1 MRIKLLHITFIVY
14 LLSFSIYGQ
23 DITLYQQFNGRYD
36 FTFIGNGL
44 NPQENSYM
52 PVAQINTSSS
62 AILSLDPN
70 DQIQNAYLY
79 WAGCGPGDYSV
90 KLNNQTIT
98 PNRIFTHQRVSNGN
112 VYDYFS
118 AFTDVTNQVR
128 NTGNGTYTLS
138 DLDLNEWIPY
148 YYGNRTNFGGWAII
162 IVYKNNN
169 LPLNQVN
176 VYDGLQAV
184 PNEISFTLNNLNVV
198 DNQHS
203 KIGFLAW
210 EGDQNI
216 AVGESLFIND
226 NLVSNLP
233 FNPEDNA
240 FNGTNTFN
248 NTITH
253 NMDLD
258 VYNLDD
264 DIHIGDTSATIRLTS
279 GQDFVM
285 INAIATKLI
294 SLLPDATITI
304 DRISTACNS
313 NAITVHYT
321 ASNMGA
327 TGALPAGVPI
337 AIYVNGIYF
346 QSTQTQNE
354 IEVDG
359 SESGT
364 IMLTIPDDIESPF
377 NVQLVIDD
385 NGNHQGNVIELQ
397 ENNNDSALE
406 NTSLYT
412 SKPLGILDALVTC
425 NEGYSIGTFDFSAY
439 EMQIKQDPTD
449 VATFYP
455 TVIDMENE
463 TNEITNLTDYIAP
476 ATPMRIFV
484 KVDNGNCY
492 NTTSF
497 LLQTKKCK
505 PIVYNYISRN
515 NDGIN
520 DTFRIKGLR
529 NVFLN
534 YKLKVYNRW
543 GKLVWTGNN
552 YTPEWDGIADQGI
565 IVNNKQITDGIY
577 FYSLE
582 LNDND
587 YPTPLYGYLYLK
599 E

>member
-1 MRIKLLHITFIVY
+1 VRLKLLHIFIVF
-14 LLSFSIYGQ
+14 LLSFSLYGQ

-90 KLNNQTIT
+90 TLNNQTIK
-98 PNRIFTHQRVSNGN
+98 PNRIFTHHRVSFGSE
-112 VYDYFS
+112 YDYFS

-162 IVYKNNN
+162 VVYNNNN

-176 VYDGLQAV
+176 VYDGLEAV
-184 PNEISFTLNNLNVV
+184 PNEISFELNSLNVI
-198 DNQHS
+198 DNHHS

-210 EGDQNI
+210 EGDQDI
-216 AVGESLFIND
+216 AVGESLFINEH
-226 NLVSNLP
+226 LISNPPL
-233 FNPEDNA
+233 NPQSNA
-240 FNGTNTFN
+240 FNGTNSFT
-248 NTITH
+248 NTADLH

-258 VYNLDD
+258 LYDLEDN
-264 DIHIGDTSATIRLTS
+264 IQIGDTIVNIRLTS

-285 INAIATKLI
+285 INAIVTKLN
-294 SLLPDATITI
+294 SQLPDAIIAIDRIRSACNSKAITI
-304 DRISTACNS
+304 DYTVTNF
-313 NAITVHYT
+313 NAT
-321 ASNMGA
+321 NP
-327 TGALPAGVPI
+327 LPSHVPI
-337 AIYVNGIYF
+337 AIYLNGTYL
-346 QSTQTQNE
+346 QSTQTQNQIE
-354 IEVDG
+354 IDG
-359 SESGT
+359 NESGT
-364 IMLTIPDDIESPF
+364 FFLQLPDDIISPF
-377 NVQLVIDD
+377 DIQLLVDD
-385 NGNHQGNVIELQ
+385 NGNHQGTIVELR
-397 ENNNDSALE
+397 ENNNSSFIQTA
-406 NTSLYT
+406 SLYT
-412 SKPLGILDALVTC
+412 SEPIAILEELVSC

-439 EMQIKQDPTD
+439 EMQIKQNPTD
-449 VATFYP
+449 VVTFYP
-455 TVIDMENE
+455 TALDMENG
-463 TNEITNLTDYIAP
+463 TNVITNLFDYIAP
-476 ATPMRIFV
+476 LTPMSIFV

-497 LLQTKKCK
+497 LLKTKKCK

-520 DTFRIKGLR
+520 DYFRIKGLR

-534 YKLKVYNRW
+534 YKLNVYNRW

-552 YTPEWDGIADQGI
+552 YTQEWDGVADQGI
-565 IVNNKQITDGIY
+565 IINNKQITDGTY

-582 LNDND
+582 LNDDD
-587 YPTPLYGYLYLK
+587 YPTPLFGYLYLK